1 MFRYQL
7 NKKLK
12 EKNQMK
18 RELSACIIQKF
29 NGYELLR
36 NYLNSTEKN
45 FFIPIDIVYEPTLNK
60 KNPIVCFFASEIS
73 LGYYTSYDKMRK
85 GKKVT
90 DHTRARQCH
99 YCNNFFIKSAEKMQ
113 KHLSCCAGKAG
124 KPFRLIMEK

>member
-36 NYLNSTEKN
+36 NHLNATERKN
-45 FFIPIDIVYEPTLNK
+45 FIPIDIVYQPTLNE
-60 KNPIVCFFASEIS
+60 KNPVVCFFAPEIS
-73 LGYYTSYDKMRK
+73 LGYYKSCDKMRK
-85 GKKVT
+85 GKKLQTILQQENVIIAIT
-90 DHTRARQCH
+90 FLLRAQKRCRNI
-99 YCNNFFIKSAEKMQ
+99 CLAVREKLDL
-113 KHLSCCAGKAG
+113 H
-124 KPFRLIMEK
+124 FRLIMEK